1 MFSATKIC
9 DASDIS
15 LATHIYRLEQHSR
28 RLRVLSNIQLY
39 LTPGPRTKH
48 PGFFVLQK
56 IMKEKIDFRKRMRE
70 IKFTTENHLTE
81 EQFRKLIDE
90 KYERARAFREKV
102 NQRESKARIF
112 DL

>member
-1 MFSATKIC
+1 
-9 DASDIS
+9 
-15 LATHIYRLEQHSR
+15 
-28 RLRVLSNIQLY
+28 
-39 LTPGPRTKH
+39 
-48 PGFFVLQK
+48 
-56 IMKEKIDFRKRMRE
+56 MKKKIDFRKRMRE

-102 NQRESKARIF
+102 NQRESKAQIF